1 MSIKKTVLGAAV
13 CSLGLTPMAQ
23 AVDFSQIS
31 INGFGSVVGGMTL
44 DEDETY
50 FGNDDELAFQNES
63 RFALQVS
70 APIGEKWSATAQIL
84 ARGADN
90 FDPKFEWAYVG
101 YQVNDDLKILMGR
114 QRFKLYK
121 YSDYLDVGYAYP
133 WIRPPQGTYALPF
146 SSGDGISA
154 VYTTYSG
161 DLEMTFTGAAQGL
174 NIGDYTPTGE
184 TSDLNEAELN
194 LELSYLVSGDFVYDA
209 FNFGFNVA
217 FVPDLTFDTRT
228 ASPTQLAVL
237 LGTLEGLGLNDIADD
252 IDVNEDETLTY
263 GVYFGYD
270 PGPFFFL
277 AEYAEFDYDPSV
289 FADTKSWYVTFGLRH
304 QKWTFHATYGEDEN
318 EPSSDAQDDVPALIA
333 GAAPTLVPSIE
344 SALSAQIEDS
354 TTSSF
359 GVRYDIETGIA
370 LKGDVT
376 LYQNSEGRAPDAKT
390 VSVGVDFVF

>member
-13 CSLGLTPMAQ
+13 CSLGLAPMAQ

-44 DEDETY
+44 DDDETY

-84 ARGADN
+84 ARGADD

-133 WIRPPQGTYALPF
+133 WIRPPQGTYSLPF

-154 VYTTYSG
+154 VYTTYTG
-161 DLEMTFTGAAQGL
+161 DLEMTFTGAAQGI
-174 NIGDYTPTGE
+174 NIADYTPTGN
-184 TSDLNEAELN
+184 SALNEAELN
-194 LELSYLVSGDFVYDA
+194 IELSYFVSGDFVFNE

-217 FVPDLTFDTRT
+217 YVPEFSFDGRT
-228 ASPTQLAVL
+228 ASADLATL
-237 LGTLEGLGLNDIADD
+237 LAGLEGAGVPESVIDD
-252 IDVNEDETLTY
+252 IEVVEDEALTY

-277 AEYAEFDYDPSV
+277 AEYAEFDYDPGIFSD
-289 FADTKSWYVTFGLRH
+289 AQSWYVTFGLRH

-318 EPSSDAQDDVPALIA
+318 EPSSDAQDDIPAPIA
-333 GAAPTLVPSIE
+333 GAAPALV
-344 SALSAQIEDS
+344 AGTQAVLGTQIEDS

-370 LKGDVT
+370 LKGDFT
-376 LYQNSEGRAPDAKT
+376 LYQNSEGSAPDAKT